1 MRFLFTFL
9 GILFFSSQAFAAT
22 YTPEFG
28 NTKACRSTQQTEINC
43 STHLSEDTDL
53 SLTGEL
59 SAPNGGYAM
68 LSFVTSDGLYVEDFI
83 PLEGGSFLSASRGFF
98 EFDNLTFSLIGSER
112 FTSVKL
118 GMWTDSYFS
127 GEYFREVNQTGS
139 SFSISGLIAEMG
151 NWEDSCGEFRCDG
164 FSVLSFTTEHI
175 SAVPLPAALPLYA
188 AGMGLLGFFGW
199 RKRKMTA

>member
-22 YTPEFG
+22 YTTELG
-28 NTKACRSTQQTEINC
+28 NNRICLIGQSTEINC
-43 STHLSEDTDL
+43 NTHISEDTSL
-53 SLTGEL
+53 SFTGEL
-59 SAPNGGYAM
+59 SAPNGGYAKIG
-68 LSFVTSDGLYVEDFI
+68 FDTSDGLYVEDFI
-83 PLEGGSFLSASRGFF
+83 PLEDDSFLSASRGFF
-98 EFDNLTFSLIGSER
+98 ELDNLTFSLIGSER

-139 SFSISGLIAEMG
+139 SFSISSLIAEMG
-151 NWEDSCGEFRCDG
+151 NWEDSCGDFRCDG

-188 AGMGLLGFFGW
+188 AGMGLLGVFW
-199 RKRKMTA
+199 RRRKMIA